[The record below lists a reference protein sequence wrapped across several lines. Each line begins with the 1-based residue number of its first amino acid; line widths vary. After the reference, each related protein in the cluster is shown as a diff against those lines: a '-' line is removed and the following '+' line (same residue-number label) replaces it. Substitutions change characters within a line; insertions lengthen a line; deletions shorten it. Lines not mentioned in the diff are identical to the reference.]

1 MRRTLAILASA
12 AVAMST
18 VALAA
23 PARAEE
29 KLPAGGASFPFVF
42 ISQCAADFNASQNN
56 FSVTYTST
64 GSGTGKGNFAKGT
77 FVTAM
82 TDSAFTSGEPN
93 WSWEYIPAIG
103 GAITVPINLKN
114 AKTGRTLG
122 SSIQL
127 KQTTLAKIF
136 SGNITKWNHPEILKD
151 NPRIATSIPATP
163 ITVSYRSDAS
173 GTTNNFLQYLNAWA
187 PTIFPKVQDD
197 MGTAFPGGKPP
208 ANSVAGKG
216 NSGVMA
222 NVLAKEGTVG
232 YVDLGDA
239 KGYPSA
245 RIQNAKGEFIA
256 PSSASAAK
264 NLANQT
270 NVAANGLCR

>member
-1 MRRTLAILASA
+1 MKEIPVRRTLAILASA

-18 VALAA
+18 VALAS

-29 KLPAGGASFPFVF
+29 KIPAGGASFPFVF

-82 TDSAFTSGEPN
+82 TDSKFSSGEPS
-93 WSWEYIPAIG
+93 WDWEYIPAIG

-127 KQTTLAKIF
+127 KQVTLAKIF
-136 SGNITKWNHPEILKD
+136 FTLEGLGVEPKLTPEVFTAIHKNNVNLTSEKAFFD
-151 NPRIATSIPATP
+151 WAASKGLDRKKVEDMYNSFAIQGKLNKAKSEAQKYNVQSVPMIVVDGKFVTAT
-163 ITVSYRSDAS
+163 D
-173 GTTNNFLQYLNAWA
+173 
-187 PTIFPKVQDD
+187 KV
-197 MGTAFPGGKPP
+197 GSHAALPP
-208 ANSVAGKG
+208 AIDA
-216 NSGVMA
+216 
-222 NVLAKEGTVG
+222 LIAK
-232 YVDLGDA
+232 
-239 KGYPSA
+239 A
-245 RIQNAKGEFIA
+245 RAERPK
-256 PSSASAAK
+256 S
-264 NLANQT
+264 
-270 NVAANGLCR
+270 